1 MRRLAVAAVAIAV
14 LAAAGWLGLRSWG
27 PAAGLAAAGPV
38 VPTARVVRGTLDR
51 SITTTGEL
59 RAGRST
65 LLIAPSVGGTLRI
78 LTMVPTGTPVE
89 AGDVV
94 VELDPTEQLYQLEQ
108 AESELAQADQE
119 ITKRK
124 ADVAVQAAEDKVEL
138 LTAQFNVRRAE
149 LDVLADK
156 DLISANDY
164 ARRQL
169 NLDEARK
176 RLTQVERDVKARAA
190 ASTAG
195 LALLNERRIKT
206 EMSATRA
213 KQAIQTLKL
222 TAPIGGHVAARENR
236 DAGGG
241 IFYFGMTLPE
251 YRAGDNT
258 MAGRPLADLY
268 DLSSLQVSVSISE
281 PDRPSVVA
289 GQQATVTSDAVPD
302 VTFPARVKS
311 VAGAAQRA
319 ALGPTRQFDAVLELL
334 QPDARLR
341 PGTSVQAVL
350 QLDPV
355 ADVLQVPLQ
364 AMRQKDGKPVVYV
377 QTAGGF
383 EPRPITVLHRTES
396 RIALEG
402 LEEGTNVALVDPEAR
417 ATPAPDTPPAAAPMA
432 PGARP

>member
-1 MRRLAVAAVAIAV
+1 
-14 LAAAGWLGLRSWG
+14 
-27 PAAGLAAAGPV
+27 
-38 VPTARVVRGTLDR
+38 
-51 SITTTGEL
+51 
-59 RAGRST
+59 
-65 LLIAPSVGGTLRI
+65 
-78 LTMVPTGTPVE
+78 
-89 AGDVV
+89 
-94 VELDPTEQLYQLEQ
+94 
-108 AESELAQADQE
+108 
-119 ITKRK
+119 
-124 ADVAVQAAEDKVEL
+124 
-138 LTAQFNVRRAE
+138 
-149 LDVLADK
+149 
-156 DLISANDY
+156 
-164 ARRQL
+164 
-169 NLDEARK
+169 
-176 RLTQVERDVKARAA
+176 
-190 ASTAG
+190 
-195 LALLNERRIKT
+195 
-206 EMSATRA
+206 
-213 KQAIQTLKL
+213 
-222 TAPIGGHVAARENR
+222 
-236 DAGGG
+236 
-241 IFYFGMTLPE
+241 
-251 YRAGDNT
+251 
-258 MAGRPLADLY
+258 
-268 DLSSLQVSVSISE
+268 
-281 PDRPSVVA
+281 
-289 GQQATVTSDAVPD
+289 VTSDAVPD